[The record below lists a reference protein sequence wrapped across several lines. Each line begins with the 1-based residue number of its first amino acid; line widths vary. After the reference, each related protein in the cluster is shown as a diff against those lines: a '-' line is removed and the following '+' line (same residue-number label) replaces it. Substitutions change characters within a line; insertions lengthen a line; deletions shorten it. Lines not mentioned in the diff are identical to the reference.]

1 MVKRRVV
8 IVGAGTGGTIVAN
21 QVARG
26 DPDAEVTVVSS
37 DAYHFYQPGLLYVP
51 FGWVR
56 PEALSRPQRSLL
68 HPRVHFIHGTARS
81 VDPARRTVHLEGEVL
96 SADTLVL
103 ATGARLAPEEVPGLE
118 GAHHFYTPDAALR
131 LREALEEFRG
141 GHIVV
146 GVAGVPYKC
155 PPAPLEF
162 TLLLEWV
169 LRRTGR
175 RKGTRITYISPL
187 PRAFPIESV
196 ADVVEPLME
205 RRGIELV
212 TFFNVERVDPG
223 RRVVTSL
230 EGEELSYDLLVL
242 IPPHRGTVPVTVD
255 GIADRGGW
263 IRTDRETLEV
273 KGYEGVFALGD
284 ATDLPV
290 SKSGSAAHYQALVVS
305 RRILSASNGVIPK
318 YTGKVMCFL
327 ETGENRAT
335 LLRFDYNHPPKPA
348 RPNPVAFLLKRAFNR
363 VYWHLVPTGRI

>member
-1 MVKRRVV
+1 MKRRVV
-8 IVGAGTGGTIVAN
+8 IVGGGTGGTVVAN
-21 QVARG
+21 LLARG
-26 DPDAEVTVVSS
+26 DPDLEVTMVSS
-37 DAYHFYQPGLLYVP
+37 DAFHFYQPGLLYVP

-56 PEALSRPQRSLL
+56 PEALLRPQRSLL
-68 HPRVHFIHGTARS
+68 HPRVQFIQGTVRS
-81 VDPARRTVHLEGEVL
+81 VDPGRKSVDLGERAL

-103 ATGARLAPEEVPGLE
+103 ATGARLAPEDVPGLE
-118 GAHHFYTPDAALR
+118 GAHHFYTPEAALR
-131 LREALEEFRG
+131 LGKALEEFRG

-169 LRRTGR
+169 LRQTGR
-175 RKGTRITYISPL
+175 RKATRITYISPL

-196 ADVVEPLME
+196 ADVVEPIME
-205 RRGIELV
+205 HRGIELV
-212 TFFNVERVDPG
+212 PFFNVEQVDPG

-230 EGEELSYDLLVL
+230 EGEEIGYDLLVL

-273 KGYEGVFALGD
+273 KGYEGVFAVGD

-290 SKSGSAAHYQALVVS
+290 SKSGSAAHYQAQTVA
-305 RRILSASNGVIPK
+305 RRILSSSNGAIPR

-335 LLRFDYNHPPKPA
+335 LLRFDYNHPPRPA
-348 RPNPVAFLLKRAFNR
+348 APNLVAFTLKRLFNR
-363 VYWHLVPTGRI
+363 VYWYLVPTGRV

>member
-1 MVKRRVV
+1 MKRRVI
-8 IVGAGTGGTIVAN
+8 IVGGGTGGTVAAN
-21 QVARG
+21 LLGRR
-26 DPDAEVTVVSS
+26 DPDLEVVLISG

-56 PEALSRPQRSLL
+56 PEGLLRSQRSLL
-68 HPRVHFIHGTARS
+68 HPRVQFIHRTVRS
-81 VDPARRTVHLEGEVL
+81 VDPARRTVDLGDEVL
-96 SADTLVL
+96 RADTLVL

-118 GAHHFYTPDAALR
+118 AAHHFYTPEAALR
-131 LREALEEFRG
+131 LGKALEEFRG
-141 GHIVV
+141 GHIVI

-175 RKGTRITYISPL
+175 RKATRITYVSPL

-196 ADVVEPLME
+196 ADVVEPIME
-205 RRGIELV
+205 RRGIELL
-212 TFFNVERVDPG
+212 TFFNVEQVDPG

-230 EGEELSYDLLVL
+230 EGEEISYDLLVL
-242 IPPHRGTVPVTVD
+242 IPPHRGTAPVTVD

-263 IRTDRETLEV
+263 IHTDRETLEV

-290 SKSGSAAHYQALVVS
+290 SKSGSAAHYQAHVVAG
-305 RRILSASNGVIPK
+305 RILSSSNEGTPK

-335 LLRFDYNHPPKPA
+335 LLRFDYHHPPRPA
-348 RPNPVAFLLKRAFNR
+348 APNPLAFLMKRLFNR
-363 VYWHLVPTGRI
+363 AYWHLVPTARV